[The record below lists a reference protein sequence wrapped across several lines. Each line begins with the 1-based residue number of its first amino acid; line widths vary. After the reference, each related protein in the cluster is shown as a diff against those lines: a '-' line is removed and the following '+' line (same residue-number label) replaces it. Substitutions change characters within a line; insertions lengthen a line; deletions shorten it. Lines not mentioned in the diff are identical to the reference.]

1 MTLPQIIILAII
13 QGLAELLPVSSSA
26 HVIAG
31 AKLMHLKADSPEF
44 TLLLVML
51 HTGTMFAV
59 IVYFWNAWK
68 RAFFS
73 TTEKFVRFANRVII
87 ATAITG
93 VIGLALKVGIEKYL
107 KHAHHGSDAE
117 IEELFGHLE
126 LLAGALAAVG
136 VLILWSGFAS
146 RRREGV
152 PPAKPNG
159 FPVQLTGEPA
169 PLGALPTLEYE
180 PQLSAR
186 EDITSAD
193 SLAIGAIQGL
203 CLPFRGFSRSGA
215 TISVGLL
222 RGMARARL
230 EEYSFALAVV
240 LTPAVVFLEAR
251 RLIHHRV
258 GEAATPIGMHDFR
271 LPLIGML
278 CSFLAGLIALRLLS
292 RVLEKGQWWVFGVY
306 CLLAAG
312 VMFALYLQ
320 GY

>member
-1 MTLPQIIILAII
+1 MTYFQIIILAII

-26 HVIAG
+26 HVIAA

-73 TTEKFVRFANRVII
+73 STEKFVRFANRVII

-93 VIGLALKVGIEKYL
+93 VIGLALKVGIEHYL
-107 KHAHHGSDAE
+107 KHAHHSSDAE

-126 LLAGALAAVG
+126 LLAGALAAAG
-136 VLILWSGFAS
+136 LLILWAGLAS
-146 RRREGV
+146 RRR
-152 PPAKPNG
+152 
-159 FPVQLTGEPA
+159 TGHDRIS
-169 PLGALPTLEYE
+169 L
-180 PQLSAR
+180 
-186 EDITSAD
+186 AD
-193 SLAIGAIQGL
+193 SIAIGAIQGL

-251 RLIHHRV
+251 RLIHHRA
-258 GEAATPIGMHDFR
+258 GTPAVHIGLHDFA
-271 LPLIGML
+271 PSLIGMVF
-278 CSFLAGLIALRLLS
+278 SFLAGLIALRLLS
-292 RVLEKGQWWVFGVY
+292 RLLEKGQWWVFGVY
-306 CLLAAG
+306 CLLASAG
-312 VMFALYLQ
+312 MFALYLN

>member
-31 AKLMHLKADSPEF
+31 AKLMGLKADSPQF

-59 IVYFWNAWK
+59 IVYFWRAWK

-73 TTEKFVRFANRVII
+73 SSEKFVRFANRVII

-93 VIGLALKVGIEKYL
+93 IIGLALKVGIEHYL
-107 KHAHHGSDAE
+107 KRAHHSSDAE

-126 LLAGALAAVG
+126 LLAGALAAAG
-136 VLILWSGFAS
+136 LLILWSGFAS
-146 RRREGV
+146 RRRSGHDRI
-152 PPAKPNG
+152 
-159 FPVQLTGEPA
+159 T
-169 PLGALPTLEYE
+169 LG
-180 PQLSAR
+180 
-186 EDITSAD
+186 D
-193 SLAIGAIQGL
+193 SVAIGAIQGL

-240 LTPAVVFLEAR
+240 LTPAVVYREVG
-251 RLIHHRV
+251 RLIHHHT
-258 GEAATPIGMHDFR
+258 GAEAIGLHDFT
-271 LPLIGML
+271 PSLIGMV

-292 RVLEKGQWWVFGVY
+292 RVLEKGQWWIFGVY

-312 VMFALYLQ
+312 GMYVLYLK